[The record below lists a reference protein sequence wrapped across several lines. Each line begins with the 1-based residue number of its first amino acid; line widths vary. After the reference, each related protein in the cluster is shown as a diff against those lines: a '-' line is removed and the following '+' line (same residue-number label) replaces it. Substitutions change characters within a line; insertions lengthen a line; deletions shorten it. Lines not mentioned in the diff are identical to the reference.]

1 MIASQMEVIM
11 VVTGN
16 GIEHALSGRVFR
28 SMFEE
33 RKRVFVDLLGWDVPV
48 LARRYEIDQFD
59 DDEAVYI
66 VSTAVRFQATGAE

>member
-1 MIASQMEVIM
+1 M

-16 GIEHALSGRVFR
+16 GIEQALSGRVFR

-59 DDEAVYI
+59 DDEADRKSV
-66 VSTAVRFQATGAE
+66 V

>member
-1 MIASQMEVIM
+1 M

-16 GIEHALSGRVFR
+16 GIEQALGDRVFR

-33 RKRVFVDLLGWDVPV
+33 RKRVFVDLLGWDIPI
-48 LARRYEIDQFD
+48 LAGRYEIDQFD

-66 VSTAVRFQATGAE
+66 VITDDSG